1 MKPWLATVV
10 TAMFFSV
17 CSGGSADDHVD
28 AEAWMTAK
36 LREYA
41 VDPLMRI
48 PPEGNLDELC
58 YQFEYRVISDFN
70 RDQRTDLR
78 WQIDNSHLYTAKQ
91 LVSADGIPRY

>member
-17 CSGGSADDHVD
+17 CSGGSADDQVD
-28 AEAWMTAK
+28 AEAWMTAR

-48 PPEGNLDELC
+48 PPEDILDDLC
-58 YQFEYRVISDFN
+58 YQFEYRGISDFN
-70 RDQRTDLR
+70 RETPGESLAIVRSGPQDKALLSMNHWNTTL
-78 WQIDNSHLYTAKQ
+78 
-91 LVSADGIPRY
+91 